1 MKKVMKNVDIE
12 SNSKNTEKTHQ
23 KKKSQSP
30 KKRKRLVKK
39 LKKKRVVNLMMMMK
53 TLEATVEVDLPLI
66 LTQTHKVIKVRRVLL
81 RKCQKR
87 SISKIKMSLQVV
99 DRHLMILVLVA
110 VLIPTL
116 MMMVKKY
123 QMKMKMMKNF
133 KLKERFQQNINS
145 C

>member
-1 MKKVMKNVDIE
+1 
-12 SNSKNTEKTHQ
+12 
-23 KKKSQSP
+23 
-30 KKRKRLVKK
+30 
-39 LKKKRVVNLMMMMK
+39 
-53 TLEATVEVDLPLI
+53 
-66 LTQTHKVIKVRRVLL
+66 
-81 RKCQKR
+81 
-87 SISKIKMSLQVV
+87 MSLQVV

-123 QMKMKMMKNF
+123 QMMMKMMKNF

>member
-39 LKKKRVVNLMMMMK
+39 LKKKRVVNLMMK

-123 QMKMKMMKNF
+123 QMMMKMMKNF